1 MCERNHNFKSSCD
14 NLFGRVE
21 DIHAIS
27 IMSIRG
33 LCDFFGNKK
42 NITENL
48 NICASHLLK
57 QKSSARLFSPSARPL
72 LLWFVVL
79 VRHGVMA
86 SAVIDFLC
94 IPVLLSSFQL
104 MDDDISLRTVY
115 WLCDKVRS
123 GKMVWQKLIQNLAFD
138 QDSEEIHPRILRMSI
153 R

>member
-1 MCERNHNFKSSCD
+1 MCERDHNFKSSCD
-14 NLFGRVE
+14 NPFGRVE
-21 DIHAIS
+21 GTHVIS

-33 LCDFFGNKK
+33 FCHFFGNKK

-86 SAVIDFLC
+86 SWLQPAIDFLC
-94 IPVLLSSFQL
+94 IPVLLSLFQL

-115 WLCDKVRS
+115 RLYDKVRS

-138 QDSEEIHPRILRMSI
+138 QDSEEIHPKKL
-153 R
+153 